1 MYGDCTMS
9 TLIANTLQGINTIK
23 YDASTTA
30 MTIDSNG
37 RVSQP
42 DAVKILFSARL
53 TSDIGAGVITSNS
66 NAQETFTTSSP
77 GGGLTVDVDTASAFN
92 GSTGVYTIPVTG
104 HYRIS
109 YGCTK
114 GSGASN
120 VFHMDIYTNGTKGN
134 SGGVSKRAR
143 PNEGSSPYSVAFVSF
158 IDKLSAN
165 DALTLRG
172 HGNGGLLSGHNF
184 DWTVEF
190 LG

>member
-1 MYGDCTMS
+1 MS

-42 DAVKILFSARL
+42 DGVKILFSAGL
-53 TSDIGAGVITSNS
+53 TSDIGAGNITNNS
-66 NAQETFTTSSP
+66 SSQDTFTASSP
-77 GGGLTVDVDTASAFN
+77 GSGLTVLVDTASAFN
-92 GSTGVYTIPVTG
+92 GSTGAYTIPVTG

-109 YGCTK
+109 YGVTK
-114 GSGASN
+114 AGGASN
-120 VFHMDIYTNGTKGN
+120 VMHIDIYVNGTKGDTQ
-134 SGGVSKRAR
+134 GRAHR
-143 PNEGSSPYSVAFVSF
+143 CRANEGSSPYSTAMVSY

-165 DALTLRG
+165 DVLTLRA
-172 HGNGGLLSGHNF
+172 HGNAGILALHNG
-184 DWTVEF
+184 DWTIEF

>member
-1 MYGDCTMS
+1 MS

-42 DAVKILFSARL
+42 DAVKILFSARV
-53 TSDIGAGVITSNS
+53 TSDIGVNVIS
-66 NAQETFTTSSP
+66 NAGASQSIFTTSSP
-77 GGGLTVDVDTASAFN
+77 GNGLTVDVDTASAFN
-92 GSTGVYTIPVTG
+92 GGTGAYTIPLTG

-109 YGCTK
+109 YGVTK
-114 GSGASN
+114 AGNAN
-120 VFHMDIYTNGTKGN
+120 TVMHFDIYTNGTRGN
-134 SGGVSKRAR
+134 SAGVAKRAR
-143 PNEGSSPYSVAFVSF
+143 ANEGNSPYSTAFVSF

-165 DALTLRG
+165 DVLTLRA
-172 HGNGGLLSGHNF
+172 HGTAGILATHNG
-184 DWTVEF
+184 DWTIEF